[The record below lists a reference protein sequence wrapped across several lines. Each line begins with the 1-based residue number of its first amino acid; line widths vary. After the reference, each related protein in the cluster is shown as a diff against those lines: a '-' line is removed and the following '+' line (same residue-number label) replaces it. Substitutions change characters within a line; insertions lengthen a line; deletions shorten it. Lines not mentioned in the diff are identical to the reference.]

1 MKHTKGTA
9 GRRAGRF
16 LALALSAAMVLSS
29 AGCAGKGGSQP
40 SGQAESGQAAAG
52 QTQSAAAGS
61 GKIVNIGVTSSLNT
75 LNPLLMD
82 GVEMNKYAT
91 GLMFLPLVELD
102 QNMEFEGML
111 ADSVTAE
118 DERNFLVHID
128 DKAVW
133 SDGTPVTA
141 DDVVYTAL
149 RLCSPVIGNP
159 AMMYYVFEG
168 VGDNGFVEE
177 GADHVEGI
185 TRVDDKTVRFTTK
198 APMSLIT
205 FNSSYA
211 RYLMPLPKH
220 VIGDIDEKALTSAPW
235 FSRPDVVSG
244 PYKVTEFDRD
254 HYVSYEANKDYWK
267 GAPKIERLNI
277 KSWKAASFMPGL
289 SPGKSTLPRTP

>member
-16 LALALSAAMVLSS
+16 LALALTAAMVLSS

-52 QTQSAAAGS
+52 QTQAAAAGS

-118 DERNFLVHID
+118 DE
-128 DKAVW
+128 K
-133 SDGTPVTA
+133 
-141 DDVVYTAL
+141 
-149 RLCSPVIGNP
+149 
-159 AMMYYVFEG
+159 
-168 VGDNGFVEE
+168 
-177 GADHVEGI
+177 
-185 TRVDDKTVRFTTK
+185 
-198 APMSLIT
+198 
-205 FNSSYA
+205 
-211 RYLMPLPKH
+211 
-220 VIGDIDEKALTSAPW
+220 
-235 FSRPDVVSG
+235 
-244 PYKVTEFDRD
+244 
-254 HYVSYEANKDYWK
+254 
-267 GAPKIERLNI
+267 
-277 KSWKAASFMPGL
+277 
-289 SPGKSTLPRTP
+289 

>member
-40 SGQAESGQAAAG
+40 SGQAESGQAGAG
-52 QTQSAAAGS
+52 QTQAAAAGS

-220 VIGDIDEKALTSAPW
+220 VIENMS
-235 FSRPDVVSG
+235 
-244 PYKVTEFDRD
+244 E
-254 HYVSYEANKDYWK
+254 
-267 GAPKIERLNI
+267 
-277 KSWKAASFMPGL
+277 
-289 SPGKSTLPRTP
+289 